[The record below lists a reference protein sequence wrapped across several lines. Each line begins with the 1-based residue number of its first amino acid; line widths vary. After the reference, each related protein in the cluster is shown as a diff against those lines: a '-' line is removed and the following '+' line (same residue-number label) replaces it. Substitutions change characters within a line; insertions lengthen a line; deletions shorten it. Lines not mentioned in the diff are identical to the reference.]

1 MLFCALVF
9 GHKSVQF
16 VLFTNMKKPAYIT
29 FLLAAI
35 PLIFLS
41 FSIRVTAQ
49 TVTCFDTNIG
59 SFCVELLETEAPG
72 TSQNF
77 LGYLNQGSYR
87 NSFFHLLSTE
97 SPAYIQGGRFADLGG
112 GDLSSLVEIFRRP
125 SVTPETSVPNTRG
138 TLAMV
143 PDDLANPDVI
153 TSQFII
159 NLTDNPQFD
168 DTGDTTVFARIL
180 GDGLDIV
187 DAIATLPAISL
198 GAEGLEQVPVIGP
211 EVPAINSVRVNILDA
226 YIYDGTAEEYL
237 AEFGGSGGNGGED
250 GDDNGGETP
259 TPGEGEVLYKD
270 AVCVDTNVGEFCM
283 QMLTDV
289 TPITVQ
295 NFLNYINSGRYDDT
309 FIHRSVPGFVIQGG
323 GYRANP
329 LGASIERDDA
339 IQNEFNRSNLR
350 GTVAMARL
358 GGIENSATSE
368 WYVNLANNS
377 QLDNVDGGFTVFGE
391 IVSGMDVIDSI
402 ANLPISDQ
410 QSTLGSPFGELPLVD
425 EDDDGVDAD
434 DIVLVQRI
442 YITDVIANEMAD
454 SGATDNNNETTP
466 ETTAQYSSLTQS
478 FKLDV
483 KVNSELYRVTMFRRE
498 DLAGL
503 SFSVNTSTIIT
514 VNDVGQDRGIMD
526 LDSGIFTVPTILV
539 GGQVVTDVVLKL
551 TDFATL
557 TFRLE
562 SYNTQ

>member
-1 MLFCALVF
+1 
-9 GHKSVQF
+9 
-16 VLFTNMKKPAYIT
+16 
-29 FLLAAI
+29 
-35 PLIFLS
+35 
-41 FSIRVTAQ
+41 
-49 TVTCFDTNIG
+49 
-59 SFCVELLETEAPG
+59 
-72 TSQNF
+72 
-77 LGYLNQGSYR
+77 
-87 NSFFHLLSTE
+87 
-97 SPAYIQGGRFADLGG
+97 
-112 GDLSSLVEIFRRP
+112 
-125 SVTPETSVPNTRG
+125 
-138 TLAMV
+138 
-143 PDDLANPDVI
+143 
-153 TSQFII
+153 
-159 NLTDNPQFD
+159 
-168 DTGDTTVFARIL
+168 
-180 GDGLDIV
+180 
-187 DAIATLPAISL
+187 
-198 GAEGLEQVPVIGP
+198 
-211 EVPAINSVRVNILDA
+211 
-226 YIYDGTAEEYL
+226 
-237 AEFGGSGGNGGED
+237 
-250 GDDNGGETP
+250 
-259 TPGEGEVLYKD
+259 
-270 AVCVDTNVGEFCM
+270 
-283 QMLTDV
+283 
-289 TPITVQ
+289 
-295 NFLNYINSGRYDDT
+295 
-309 FIHRSVPGFVIQGG
+309 
-323 GYRANP
+323 
-329 LGASIERDDA
+329 
-339 IQNEFNRSNLR
+339 
-350 GTVAMARL
+350 MARL

-377 QLDNVDGGFTVFGE
+377 QLDGVDGGFTVFGE

-526 LDSGIFTVPTILV
+526 LDSGIFTIPTILV